1 MTVLEEKMRKDKGSQ
16 RQTKRIVGHKS
27 TRETEVTG
35 VKGDPERSSVGTMEK
50 EKGIREGMKRQS
62 VGGKKKKQR
71 EELTTGYGWS
81 FPKRKCALRLDN

>member
-62 VGGKKKKQR
+62 VGGKKKKNRGKSSPQDTVGHFLK
-71 EELTTGYGWS
+71 ENVL
-81 FPKRKCALRLDN
+81 